1 MRPKFIRVKTQQIDN
16 ENYVLIT
23 QEEYTQLRQRIDEG
37 FTYAQEK
44 DNKIECLEYELSQAY
59 TELETYKNFSKI
71 CKKCLTNNKICA
83 ILIKNKIKEQQQ

>member
-1 MRPKFIRVKTQQIDN
+1 MRPKFIKIKTQQIDN

-44 DNKIECLEYELSQAY
+44 DNEIECLEDELSQAY
-59 TELETYKNFSKI
+59 TELETYKNFF
-71 CKKCLTNNKICA
+71 
-83 ILIKNKIKEQQQ
+83 KNLQKMLDKR

>member
-1 MRPKFIRVKTQQIDN
+1 MRPKFIKVKTQQIDN

-44 DNKIECLEYELSQAY
+44 DNKIECLEDELRLVY
-59 TELETYKNFSKI
+59 TELENYENFFKNMQKMLD
-71 CKKCLTNNKICA
+71 K
-83 ILIKNKIKEQQQ
+83 

>member
-1 MRPKFIRVKTQQIDN
+1 MRPKFIKVKTQQIDN

-44 DNKIECLEYELSQAY
+44 DNKIKCLEDELRQAY
-59 TELETYKNFSKI
+59 IELETYKNFF
-71 CKKCLTNNKICA
+71 
-83 ILIKNKIKEQQQ
+83 KNMQKMLDKQ

>member
-1 MRPKFIRVKTQQIDN
+1 MKPTFIKVKTQKIDN

-44 DNKIECLEYELSQAY
+44 DNKIKCLEDELLQAY
-59 TELETYKNFSKI
+59 IELDTYKIFF
-71 CKKCLTNNKICA
+71 
-83 ILIKNKIKEQQQ
+83 KNMQKMLDKQ

>member
-1 MRPKFIRVKTQQIDN
+1 MRPKFIKVKTQKIDN

-44 DNKIECLEYELSQAY
+44 DNKIECLEDELGQACI
-59 TELETYKNFSKI
+59 ELETYKTFF
-71 CKKCLTNNKICA
+71 
-83 ILIKNKIKEQQQ
+83 KNLKFLLDKQ

>member
-1 MRPKFIRVKTQQIDN
+1 MRPKFIKVKTQKIDN

-44 DNKIECLEYELSQAY
+44 DNKIERLEDELLQAY
-59 TELETYKNFSKI
+59 VELDTYKIFF
-71 CKKCLTNNKICA
+71 
-83 ILIKNKIKEQQQ
+83 KNMQKMLDK

>member
-1 MRPKFIRVKTQQIDN
+1 MRPKFIKVKTQKIDN

-44 DNKIECLEYELSQAY
+44 DNKIECLENELRLVYA
-59 TELETYKNFSKI
+59 ELENYENFFKNMQKMLD
-71 CKKCLTNNKICA
+71 K
-83 ILIKNKIKEQQQ
+83 

>member
-1 MRPKFIRVKTQQIDN
+1 MKPTFIKVKTQKIDN

-44 DNKIECLEYELSQAY
+44 DNEIECLEDELSQAY
-59 TELETYKNFSKI
+59 TELETYKNFF
-71 CKKCLTNNKICA
+71 
-83 ILIKNKIKEQQQ
+83 KNLQKMLDKR

>member
-1 MRPKFIRVKTQQIDN
+1 MRPTFIKVKTQQIDN

-44 DNKIECLEYELSQAY
+44 DNKIKCLEDELQLVY
-59 TELETYKNFSKI
+59 TELENYENFFKNMQKMLD
-71 CKKCLTNNKICA
+71 K
-83 ILIKNKIKEQQQ
+83 Q

>member
-1 MRPKFIRVKTQQIDN
+1 MKPTFIKVKTQKIDN

-44 DNKIECLEYELSQAY
+44 DNKIECLEDELSQAY
-59 TELETYKNFSKI
+59 TELETYKNFF
-71 CKKCLTNNKICA
+71 
-83 ILIKNKIKEQQQ
+83 KNMQKMLDKQ